1 MFPAAWMRIVAGYH
15 VLNLDSA
22 KDALYTPSGSVVRQD
37 LTGKA
42 GRSVGDPE
50 SGKRAGEPYSREERG
65 RALLERGREPALAPA
80 ESIDADG
87 RVVAREPKMKP
98 EAPHSYEARA
108 GHRPRRRHP
117 PEWRHVP
124 GGADLVGGARVRN
137 PALGGGGPVH
147 SPAQAHLPPPAVA
160 PQGQRHRPRPPRAG
174 RGEHHGDR
182 PARVRELPPLASAR
196 RSGRRRPGRSP
207 RPGASDLG

>member
-1 MFPAAWMRIVAGYH
+1 PALPAPAARAAR
-15 VLNLDSA
+15 L
-22 KDALYTPSGSVVRQD
+22 ALLFGSGGFIYRQD
-37 LTGKA
+37 ISARYMCQADAVSTILRADA
-42 GRSVGDPE
+42 GWRRGRALRPGGAWAIPRA
-50 SGKRAGEPYSREERG
+50 GKRAGEPYSREERG
-65 RALLERGREPALAPA
+65 RALLERGREAALAPT
-80 ESIDADG
+80 ESIDTDG

-182 PARVRELPPLASAR
+182 PARVRELT
-196 RSGRRRPGRSP
+196 
-207 RPGASDLG
+207 GAGADVAVE